1 MAATASRQ
9 PGAEMTVSR
18 RDFLKTGLAAGAG
31 GLLGGALLSGCGTG
45 NVVRANTASTAGKAR
60 KGGTLRAG
68 LTGGSTADTLDPLNA
83 ITNVDFSRIDNLYEP
98 LIGLTP
104 EAQPVFVLAQ
114 ELTPN
119 AKATEWTL
127 RVAPG
132 ITFHNG
138 KTLTADD
145 VIYTF
150 QQILNPKA
158 PAAAAAGLASI
169 DAKNMTKLDT
179 YTVRIP
185 CTRPF
190 ATLHQALAIPGYSD
204 VIPVGYNPAAPVGT
218 GPFRLK
224 SFSPGTQSTFAR
236 YDGYWQ
242 SGLPY
247 LDEIVITDYSDETS
261 QVNALLAGQVDVVNL
276 LSEDVISEVQ
286 GQGKSVLVSAGGGW
300 NPFTMRVD
308 AGTFSDVRVRQA
320 MRLAIDRQQMLD
332 LVFGGYGTLGN
343 DVFGIWAPEYDH
355 SLPQRHQ
362 DIDQAKSLLKAAGA
376 EDLHVQLITAD
387 IAQGTVL
394 AAQVLA
400 QQAAAAGITISVSD
414 VTVNDFYG
422 TNYLKWQFAQD
433 YWFYNFYL
441 PQVSLATLPTAS
453 FNETHWDNSR
463 YNSLYDQAISTVD
476 DSLRT
481 ELAHE
486 MQQIEYT
493 EGGYIIPFFPP
504 VIDGYGTN
512 VGGLVP
518 SKIGLS
524 LNAYDFK
531 NVWIS

>member
-1 MAATASRQ
+1 
-9 PGAEMTVSR
+9 MTFSR
-18 RDFLKTGLAAGAG
+18 REFLKAGLAGSLAVGAG
-31 GLLGGALLSGCGTG
+31 GLLSACGTG
-45 NVVRANTASTAGKAR
+45 NTIKAFTTSAAGKPR
-60 KGGTLRAG
+60 YGGTLRAG
-68 LTGGSTADTLDPLNA
+68 LTGGSTADTLDPISA

-104 EAQPVFVLAQ
+104 DAKPVYVLA
-114 ELTPN
+114 EEVTPN
-119 AKATEWTL
+119 AKATEWTI
-127 RVAPG
+127 RVKQG

-158 PAAAAAGLASI
+158 PGSAAAGLASV
-169 DAKNMTKLDT
+169 DAKGMTKLDA
-179 YTVRIP
+179 YTARIP
-185 CTRPF
+185 CSTPF
-190 ATLHQALAIPGYSD
+190 ATLAEALAIPGYSD
-204 VIPVGYNPAAPVGT
+204 IIPVGYDLAAPAGT
-218 GPFRLK
+218 GPFKVK
-224 SFSPGTQSTFAR
+224 SFSPGTQSTFVR

-247 LDEIVITDYSDETS
+247 LDEIVITDYSDQTS

-276 LSEDVISEVQ
+276 LSADVISEVQ
-286 GQGKSVLVSAGGGW
+286 GEGKNILLSAGGGW

-308 AGTFSDVRVRQA
+308 TGTFSDVRIRQA
-320 MRLAIDRQQMLD
+320 MRLVVDRQQMLD
-332 LVFGGYGTLGN
+332 LVFGGFGTVGN
-343 DVFGIWAPEYDH
+343 DLFGIWAPEYDH

-362 DIDQAKSLLKAAGA
+362 DIDQARSLLKAAGA
-376 EDLHVQLITAD
+376 EDLHVTLVTSD

-394 AAQVLA
+394 AAQVFA
-400 QQAAAAGITISVSD
+400 QQASQAGVTVSVSD
-414 VTVNDFYG
+414 VTVDEFYG

-463 YNSLYDQAISTVD
+463 YNSLYAQAIATTD
-476 DSLRT
+476 TSLSI

-486 MQQIEYT
+486 MQQIEYN

-504 VIDGYGTN
+504 VIDGFGAN

-518 SKIGLS
+518 SKSGLS
-524 LNAYDFK
+524 LGAYDFK
-531 NVWIS
+531 NVWLS

>member
-1 MAATASRQ
+1 
-9 PGAEMTVSR
+9 MTFSR
-18 RDFLKTGLAAGAG
+18 REFLKAGLAGSLAIGTG
-31 GLLGGALLSGCGTG
+31 GLLEACGTG
-45 NVVRANTASTAGKAR
+45 NTVKAFTASAVGKPR
-60 KGGTLRAG
+60 YGGTLRAG

-104 EAQPVFVLAQ
+104 AAQPVNVLAE
-114 ELTPN
+114 ELTSN
-119 AKATEWTL
+119 AKGTEWTL
-127 RVAPG
+127 RVRQG

-169 DAKNMTKLDT
+169 DAKGMTKLDA

-185 CTRPF
+185 CSTPF

-204 VIPVGYNPAAPVGT
+204 IIPVGYNPAAPVGT
-218 GPFRLK
+218 GPFKLK
-224 SFSPGTQSTFAR
+224 SFSPGTQSIFVR
-236 YDGYWQ
+236 NGGYWQ

-247 LDEIVITDYSDETS
+247 LDEIVITNYSDETS

-286 GQGKSVLVSAGGGW
+286 GEGKNVLVSTGGGW

-308 AGTFSDVRVRQA
+308 TGTFRDPRIRQA
-320 MRLAIDRQQMLD
+320 MRLVVDRQQMLD
-332 LVFGGYGTLGN
+332 LVFGGFGTLGN
-343 DVFGIWAPEYDH
+343 DLFGIWAPEYDH

-376 EDLHVQLITAD
+376 EDLHVTLVTAD

-394 AAQVLA
+394 AAHVFA
-400 QQAAAAGITISVSD
+400 QQASAAGISVSVDD
-414 VTVNDFYG
+414 VTVNEFYG

-453 FNETHWDNSR
+453 YNETHWDNSR
-463 YNSLYDQAISTVD
+463 YNSLYAQAISTAD
-476 DSLRT
+476 DALRT
-481 ELAHE
+481 EIAHE
-486 MQQIEYT
+486 MQQIEYD

-504 VIDGYGTN
+504 VIDGYGAN
-512 VGGLVP
+512 VGGLLP
-518 SKIGLS
+518 SRIGLS

-531 NVWIS
+531 NVWLS

>member
-1 MAATASRQ
+1 
-9 PGAEMTVSR
+9 MTFSR
-18 RDFLKTGLAAGAG
+18 REFLKAGLAGSLAIGTG
-31 GLLGGALLSGCGTG
+31 GLLEACGTG
-45 NVVRANTASTAGKAR
+45 NTVKAFTASAVGKPR
-60 KGGTLRAG
+60 YGGTLRAG

-104 EAQPVFVLAQ
+104 AAQPVNVLAE
-114 ELTPN
+114 ELTSN
-119 AKATEWTL
+119 AKGTEWTL
-127 RVAPG
+127 RVRQG

-158 PAAAAAGLASI
+158 PAAAAAGLASDI
-169 DAKNMTKLDT
+169 
-179 YTVRIP
+179 
-185 CTRPF
+185 
-190 ATLHQALAIPGYSD
+190 
-204 VIPVGYNPAAPVGT
+204 IPVGYNPAAPVGT
-218 GPFRLK
+218 GPFKLK
-224 SFSPGTQSTFAR
+224 SFSPGTQSIFVR
-236 YDGYWQ
+236 NGGYWQ

-247 LDEIVITDYSDETS
+247 LDEIVITNYSDETS

-286 GQGKSVLVSAGGGW
+286 GEGKNVLVSTGGGW

-308 AGTFSDVRVRQA
+308 TGTFRDPRIRQA
-320 MRLAIDRQQMLD
+320 MRLVVDRQQMLD
-332 LVFGGYGTLGN
+332 LVFGGFGTLGN
-343 DVFGIWAPEYDH
+343 DLFGIWAPEYDH

-376 EDLHVQLITAD
+376 EDLHVTLVTAD

-394 AAQVLA
+394 AAQVFA
-400 QQAAAAGITISVSD
+400 QQASAAGISVSVDD
-414 VTVNDFYG
+414 VTVNEFYG

-453 FNETHWDNSR
+453 YNETHWDNSR
-463 YNSLYDQAISTVD
+463 YNSLYAQAISTAD
-476 DSLRT
+476 DALRT
-481 ELAHE
+481 EIAHE
-486 MQQIEYT
+486 MQQIEYD

-504 VIDGYGTN
+504 VIDGYGAN
-512 VGGLVP
+512 VGGLLP
-518 SKIGLS
+518 SRIGLS

-531 NVWIS
+531 NVWLS

>member
-1 MAATASRQ
+1 
-9 PGAEMTVSR
+9 MTFSR
-18 RDFLKTGLAAGAG
+18 RDFLRAGLAGSLAIGAS
-31 GLLGGALLSGCGTG
+31 GLLDACGTG
-45 NVVRANTASTAGKAR
+45 NTIKAFTTSTAGKPR
-60 KGGTLRAG
+60 RGGQLRAG
-68 LTGGSTADTLDPLNA
+68 LSGGSTADTLDPLNA
-83 ITNVDFSRIDNLYEP
+83 ITNVDFSRIDNMYEP

-104 EAQPVFVLAQ
+104 NAQPVFVLAE

-127 RVAPG
+127 RIKQG

-138 KTLTADD
+138 KPLTADD

-150 QQILNPKA
+150 RQILNPKA
-158 PAAAAAGLASI
+158 PASAAAGLASI
-169 DAKNMTKLDT
+169 DAKHMVKLDP

-185 CTRPF
+185 CSTPF
-190 ATLHQALAIPGYSD
+190 ATLNQALAIPGYSD
-204 VIPVGYNPAAPVGT
+204 IIPAGYDVNKPVGT
-218 GPFRLK
+218 GPFKLK
-224 SFSPGTQSTFAR
+224 SFSPGTESVFVR

-242 SGLPY
+242 TGAPY
-247 LDEIVITDYSDETS
+247 LDEVVITDYADETS

-276 LSEDVISEVQ
+276 LSADVISEVQ
-286 GQGKSVLVSAGGGW
+286 GEGKNVLFSPGGGW

-308 AGTFSDVRVRQA
+308 TGMFRDVRVRQA
-320 MRLAIDRQQMLD
+320 LRLVVDRQQMLD
-332 LVFGGYGTLGN
+332 LVFGGFGTLGN
-343 DVFGIWAPEYDH
+343 DLFGIWAPEYDH

-362 DIDQAKSLLKAAGA
+362 DIDQAKSLLRAAGA
-376 EDLHVQLITAD
+376 EGLRVQLITSD

-400 QQAAAAGITISVSD
+400 QQAGAAGITVNVSN

-422 TNYLKWQFAQD
+422 SNYLKWQFAQD

-441 PQVSLATLPTAS
+441 PQVSLATLPSAP

-463 YNSLYDQAISTVD
+463 YNSLYSQAIATVD

-486 MQQIEYT
+486 MQQIEYD

-512 VGGLVP
+512 VGGIVP
-518 SKIGLS
+518 SRIGLS
-524 LNAYDFK
+524 LNAYNFK
-531 NVWIS
+531 GVWLS

>member
-1 MAATASRQ
+1 
-9 PGAEMTVSR
+9 MTFSR
-18 RDFLKTGLAAGAG
+18 REFLKAGLGGSLAVGAG
-31 GLLGGALLSGCGTG
+31 GLLSACGTG
-45 NVVRANTASTAGKAR
+45 NTIKAFTTSTAGKPR
-60 KGGTLRAG
+60 YGGTLRAG
-68 LTGGSTADTLDPLNA
+68 LTGGSTADTLDPISA

-104 EAQPVFVLAQ
+104 EAKPVYVLA
-114 ELTPN
+114 EEVTPN
-119 AKATEWTL
+119 AKATEWTI
-127 RVAPG
+127 RVKQG

-158 PAAAAAGLASI
+158 PGSAAAGLASV
-169 DAKNMTKLDT
+169 DAKAMTKLDA
-179 YTVRIP
+179 YTARIP
-185 CTRPF
+185 CSTPF
-190 ATLHQALAIPGYSD
+190 ATLAEALAIPGYSD
-204 VIPVGYNPAAPVGT
+204 IIPVGYDPAAPAGA
-218 GPFRLK
+218 GPFKVK
-224 SFSPGTQSTFAR
+224 SFSPGTQSTFVR

-247 LDEIVITDYSDETS
+247 LDEIVITDYSDQTS
-261 QVNALLAGQVDVVNL
+261 QVNALLAGQVNVVNL
-276 LSEDVISEVQ
+276 LSADVISEVQ
-286 GQGKSVLVSAGGGW
+286 GEGKNILLSAGGGW

-308 AGTFSDVRVRQA
+308 TGTFSDVRIRQA
-320 MRLAIDRQQMLD
+320 MRLVVDRQQMLN
-332 LVFGGYGTLGN
+332 LVFGGFGTLGN
-343 DVFGIWAPEYDH
+343 DLFGIWAPEYDH

-362 DIDQAKSLLKAAGA
+362 DIDQAKSLLRAAGA
-376 EDLHVQLITAD
+376 EDLHVTLVTSD

-394 AAQVLA
+394 AAQVFA
-400 QQAAAAGITISVSD
+400 QQASEAGVTVNVSD
-414 VTVNDFYG
+414 VTVDEFYG

-463 YNSLYDQAISTVD
+463 YNSLYAQAIATTD
-476 DSLRT
+476 TSLSI

-486 MQQIEYT
+486 MQQIEYN

-504 VIDGYGTN
+504 VIDGFGAN

-518 SKIGLS
+518 SKSGLS
-524 LNAYDFK
+524 LGAYDFK
-531 NVWIS
+531 NVWLS

>member
-1 MAATASRQ
+1 
-9 PGAEMTVSR
+9 MTFSR
-18 RDFLKTGLAAGAG
+18 RDFLKAGLAGSLAIGTAGLVEA
-31 GLLGGALLSGCGTG
+31 CGTG
-45 NVVRANTASTAGKAR
+45 NTIKAFTTSTAGKPR
-60 KGGTLRAG
+60 RGGQLRAG
-68 LTGGSTADTLDPLNA
+68 LSGGSTADTLDPLNA

-104 EAQPVFVLAQ
+104 DAQPVFVLAE

-127 RVAPG
+127 RLRQG

-138 KTLTADD
+138 KPLTADD

-150 QQILNPKA
+150 RQILNPKA
-158 PAAAAAGLASI
+158 PASAAAGLASI
-169 DAKNMTKLDT
+169 DAKAMTAPDP
-179 YTVRIP
+179 YTVLIP
-185 CTRPF
+185 CSTPF
-190 ATLHQALAIPGYSD
+190 ATLNQALAIPGYSD
-204 VIPVGYNPAAPVGT
+204 IIPVGYNVNAPVGT
-218 GPFRLK
+218 GPFKLK
-224 SFSPGTQSTFAR
+224 SFSPGTESVFVR
-236 YDGYWQ
+236 NDDYWQ
-242 SGLPY
+242 TGLPY
-247 LDEIVITDYSDETS
+247 LDEVVITDFSDETS

-276 LSEDVISEVQ
+276 LSADVISEVQ
-286 GQGKSVLVSAGGGW
+286 GEGKNVLFSPGGGW

-308 AGTFSDVRVRQA
+308 TGTFRDPRVRQA
-320 MRLAIDRQQMLD
+320 LRLIVDRQQMLD
-332 LVFGGYGTLGN
+332 LVFGGFGTLGN
-343 DVFGIWAPEYDH
+343 DLFGIWAPEYNH
-355 SLPQRHQ
+355 GLPQRHQ
-362 DIDQAKSLLKAAGA
+362 DIDQAKSLLRAAGA
-376 EDLHVQLITAD
+376 EGLTIQLITSD

-400 QQAAAAGITISVSD
+400 QQAAAAGITVSVNN

-441 PQVSLATLPTAS
+441 PQVSLATLPTAP
-453 FNETHWDNSR
+453 FNETHWDNAR
-463 YNSLYDQAISTVD
+463 YDSLYRQAIATVN

-486 MQQIEYT
+486 MQQIEYD

-512 VGGLVP
+512 VGGIVP

-531 NVWIS
+531 GVWIA

>member
-1 MAATASRQ
+1 
-9 PGAEMTVSR
+9 MTFSR
-18 RDFLKTGLAAGAG
+18 RDFLKAGLAGSLAVGAG
-31 GLLGGALLSGCGTG
+31 GLLSACGTG
-45 NVVRANTASTAGKAR
+45 NTIKAFTTSTAGKPR
-60 KGGTLRAG
+60 YGGTLRAG
-68 LTGGSTADTLDPLNA
+68 LTGGSTADTLDPISA

-104 EAQPVFVLAQ
+104 DAKPVYVLA
-114 ELTPN
+114 EEVTPN
-119 AKATEWTL
+119 AKATEWTI
-127 RVAPG
+127 RVKQG

-158 PAAAAAGLASI
+158 PGSAAAGLASV
-169 DAKNMTKLDT
+169 DAKGMTKLDA
-179 YTVRIP
+179 YTARIP
-185 CTRPF
+185 CSTPF
-190 ATLHQALAIPGYSD
+190 ATLAEALAIPGYSD
-204 VIPVGYNPAAPVGT
+204 IIPVGYDLAAPAGT
-218 GPFRLK
+218 GPFKVK
-224 SFSPGTQSTFAR
+224 SFSPGTQSTFVR

-247 LDEIVITDYSDETS
+247 LDEIVITDYSDQTS

-276 LSEDVISEVQ
+276 LSADVISEVQ
-286 GQGKSVLVSAGGGW
+286 GEGKNILLSAGGGW

-308 AGTFSDVRVRQA
+308 TGTFSDVRIRQA
-320 MRLAIDRQQMLD
+320 MRLVVDRQQMLD
-332 LVFGGYGTLGN
+332 LVFGGFGTLGN
-343 DVFGIWAPEYDH
+343 DLFGIWAPEYDH

-376 EDLHVQLITAD
+376 EDLHVTLVTSD

-394 AAQVLA
+394 AAQVFA
-400 QQAAAAGITISVSD
+400 QQASQAGVTGSVSD
-414 VTVNDFYG
+414 VTVDEFYG

-463 YNSLYDQAISTVD
+463 YNSLYAQAIATTD
-476 DSLRT
+476 TSLSI

-486 MQQIEYT
+486 MQQIEYN

-504 VIDGYGTN
+504 VIDGFGAN

-518 SKIGLS
+518 SKSGLS
-524 LNAYDFK
+524 LGAYDFK
-531 NVWIS
+531 NVWLS

>member
-1 MAATASRQ
+1 
-9 PGAEMTVSR
+9 MTFSR
-18 RDFLKTGLAAGAG
+18 REFLKAGLAGSLAVGAG
-31 GLLGGALLSGCGTG
+31 GLLSACGTG
-45 NVVRANTASTAGKAR
+45 NTIKAFTTSTAGKPR
-60 KGGTLRAG
+60 MGGQLRAG
-68 LTGGSTADTLDPLNA
+68 LTGGSTADTLSPLNP
-83 ITNVDFSRIDNLYEP
+83 ITNVDFSRINNLYEP
-98 LIGLTP
+98 LVGLTP
-104 EAQPVFVLAQ
+104 EALPVNVLAE

-127 RVAPG
+127 RIRQG

-138 KTLTADD
+138 KPLTVDD

-169 DAKNMTKLDT
+169 DAKGMTKLDA

-185 CTRPF
+185 CSTPF

-204 VIPVGYNPAAPVGT
+204 IIPVDYDVNAPVGT
-218 GPFRLK
+218 GPFKLK
-224 SFSPGTQSTFAR
+224 SFSPGTESVFVR

-242 SGLPY
+242 TGLPY
-247 LDEIVITDYSDETS
+247 LDEIVITNYSDETS

-286 GQGKSVLVSAGGGW
+286 GEGKNVLVSTGGGW

-308 AGTFSDVRVRQA
+308 TGTFRDPRIRQA
-320 MRLAIDRQQMLD
+320 MRL
-332 LVFGGYGTLGN
+332 VVGGFGTLGN
-343 DVFGIWAPEYDH
+343 DLFGIWAPEYDH

-376 EDLHVQLITAD
+376 EDLHVTLVTAD

-394 AAQVLA
+394 AAQVFA
-400 QQAAAAGITISVSD
+400 QQASAAGISVSVDD
-414 VTVNDFYG
+414 VTVNEFYG

-463 YNSLYDQAISTVD
+463 YNSLYAQAIATTD
-476 DSLRT
+476 TSLSI

-486 MQQIEYT
+486 MQQIEYN

-504 VIDGYGTN
+504 VIDGFGAN

-518 SKIGLS
+518 SKSGLS
-524 LNAYDFK
+524 LGAYDFK
-531 NVWIS
+531 NVWLS

>member
-1 MAATASRQ
+1 MRL
-9 PGAEMTVSR
+9 SR
-18 RDFLKTGLAAGAG
+18 REFLASGLVAAGAVA
-31 GLLGGALLSGCGTG
+31 LGACGTG
-45 NVVRANTASTAGKAR
+45 NSTTAFTTVDLAGQPR
-60 KGGTLRAG
+60 RGGTLRAG

-83 ITNVDFSRIDNLYEP
+83 VTNVDFSRIDNLYEP

-104 EAQPVFVLAQ
+104 QAQPVYVLAQ

-119 AKATEWTL
+119 ADATMWTL
-127 RVAPG
+127 RIKQG
-132 ITFHNG
+132 IEFHNG

-158 PAAAAAGLASI
+158 PASAAAGLASI
-169 DAKNMTKLDT
+169 DLKGLAKLDP
-179 YTVRIP
+179 YTVAIP
-185 CTRPF
+185 CTSPF
-190 ATLHQALAIPGYSD
+190 ATLSQALAIPGYSD
-204 VIPVGYNPAAPVGT
+204 IIPVGYNPAAPAGT
-218 GPFRLK
+218 GPFRLS
-224 SFSPGTQSTFAR
+224 SFTPGTQSVFVR
-236 YDGYWQ
+236 NDNYWQ
-242 SGLPY
+242 TGLPY
-247 LDEIVITDYSDETS
+247 LDSVVITDFSDQTS

-286 GQGKSVLVSAGGGW
+286 GEGKNILVSSGGGW

-308 AGTFSDVRVRQA
+308 TGTFADPRIRQA
-320 MRLAIDRQQMLD
+320 MRLVIDRQQMLD

-343 DVFGIWAPEYDH
+343 DLFGIWAPEYDH
-355 SLPQRHQ
+355 SLPQRQQ
-362 DIDQAKSLLKAAGA
+362 DLDQARYLLKAAGA
-376 EDLHVQLITAD
+376 ENLSVQLITSN

-394 AAQVLA
+394 MAQVFA
-400 QQAAAAGITISVSD
+400 QQASEAGITVTIDD

-453 FNETHWDNSR
+453 FNETHWDNTQ
-463 YNSLYDQAISTVD
+463 YNALYKQAIATVD
-476 DSLRT
+476 DGLRA
-481 ELAHE
+481 EIAHQ
-486 MQQIEYT
+486 MQQIEYD

-504 VIDGYGTN
+504 VIDGYSPR

-531 NVWIS
+531 NVWLA